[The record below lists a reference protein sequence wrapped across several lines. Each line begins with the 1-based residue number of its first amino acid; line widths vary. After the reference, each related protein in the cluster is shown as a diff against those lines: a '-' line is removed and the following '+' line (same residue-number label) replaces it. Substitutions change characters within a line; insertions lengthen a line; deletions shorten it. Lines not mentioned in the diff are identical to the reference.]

1 MKDYSSYF
9 IGIPLPQK
17 YQKEFENLQTD
28 VSKISP
34 LFKTTHPKTPHIT
47 VCYLG
52 KQSQSAL
59 SEIAEEVKKHLEI
72 LKGAKLK
79 VGGFGYFGED
89 KPRILFVDVQYPP
102 ELQEFNKVISKSL
115 SLYCAADNDL
125 PFHPHVTVAWVGD
138 PKAQEVFKTSLSG
151 LNSRLK
157 EINWKFDITE
167 IVLYGV
173 DTTQKPEYHERL
185 ISMEVKLNLSL
196 HPKLS

>member
-17 YQKEFENLQTD
+17 YQHSFEDLQKD
-28 VSKISP
+28 ISQISP

-59 SEIAEEVKKHLEI
+59 PEIAEDVKKYLEI
-72 LKGAKLK
+72 LKGVKLK

-102 ELQEFNKVISKSL
+102 ELREFNKAISRSL
-115 SLYCAADNDL
+115 SIYCAVDNDL
-125 PFHPHVTVAWVGD
+125 PFYPHVTVAWVGY
-138 PKAQEVFKTSLSG
+138 PKAQEAFKTSLSKLG
-151 LNSRLK
+151 STLNK
-157 EINWKFDITE
+157 VNWTFDVTE
-167 IVLYGV
+167 LVLYGV
-173 DTTQKPEYHERL
+173 DTTKKPEYHERL
-185 ISMEVKLNLSL
+185 MTFAVK
-196 HPKLS
+196 

>member
-17 YQKEFENLQTD
+17 YQQDFEDLQAG
-28 VSKISP
+28 VSQISP

-47 VCYLG
+47 VYYLD
-52 KQSQSAL
+52 KQSQSSL
-59 SEIAEEVKKHLEI
+59 PRIIENVKKHLEI

-102 ELQEFNKVISKSL
+102 QLQEFNKEISKSL
-115 SLYCAADNDL
+115 SIYSAHDNSL

-138 PKAQEVFKTSLSG
+138 PEAQEAFKASLSE
-151 LNSRLK
+151 LNSKFK
-157 EINWKFDITE
+157 EANWTFDVTE
-167 IVLYGV
+167 VVLYGV
-173 DTTQKPEYHERL
+173 DSTKKPEYHEKL
-185 ISMEVKLNLSL
+185 ISIAVE
-196 HPKLS
+196 